1 MSRWWPW
8 GEADEVDPNKLP
20 AEVPQERNCENCGM
34 SGQMIDLGPEY
45 PLWCLPCVE
54 AAARPV
60 EHLAAAPPES
70 SIDRDFRPATPP
82 PGPA

>member
-1 MSRWWPW
+1 MSWWWPW
-8 GEADEVDPNKLP
+8 GEVDPNRLP
-20 AEVPQERNCENCGM
+20 AEAPQERNCENCGM

-60 EHLAAAPPES
+60 EHLAEPPENA
-70 SIDRDFRPATPP
+70 DGRDFKPV
-82 PGPA
+82 PGDQESLAR